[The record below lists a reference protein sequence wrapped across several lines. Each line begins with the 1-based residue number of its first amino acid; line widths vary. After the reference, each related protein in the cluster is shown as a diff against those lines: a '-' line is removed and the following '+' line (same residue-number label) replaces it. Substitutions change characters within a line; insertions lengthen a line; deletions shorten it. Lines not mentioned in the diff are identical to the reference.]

1 MADTPFIAYAGD
13 CLLHARLELP
23 DGRLSDF
30 LNSTESLSLRDVVVQ
45 AHEDGRTV
53 HLERLDIARNEI
65 FAIEATGTRGPRQKR
80 ISTRSSRM
88 EFVLGPYRVLGELH
102 TPPGTDE
109 IAALARRKPL
119 VPLTLATIAYQVGTE
134 TRLHDVETLIVNRH
148 LIDSIH
154 RDSVD
159 FGFED
164 MPDAVSLD
172 RQGVRDYSGFLYW
185 E

>member
-23 DGRLSDF
+23 EGRLSDF

-65 FAIEATGTRGPRQKR
+65 FAIEATGTRGLRQKR

-102 TPPGTDE
+102 TPPGADE

-134 TRLHDVETLIVNRH
+134 TRLHDVETLIVNRD
-148 LIDSIH
+148 LVEWVRPQALDIAFEGMPQFTALPRAH
-154 RDSVD
+154 R
-159 FGFED
+159 
-164 MPDAVSLD
+164 
-172 RQGVRDYSGFLYW
+172 
-185 E
+185 